1 MLISNNLIRNRI
13 NNFLSIMNSVL
24 ITRETHVG
32 KKTVLKV
39 ICVGQDLMGLSME
52 RIAGALKV

>member
-1 MLISNNLIRNRI
+1 
-13 NNFLSIMNSVL
+13 MNSVL
-24 ITRETHVG
+24 ITTETHVG
-32 KKTVLKV
+32 KKTLLKV